1 MLQTRSEIRNLK
13 SEIRRL
19 VSYTFEICAPNLQ
32 SAEAAKAAGA
42 HRIELC
48 AALELG
54 GLTPS
59 AALISWINDYVGI
72 PVHALIRPR
81 DGNFCYSPSEVGLIT
96 QEVKMAR
103 DAGAAGVVVG
113 ALTADNALDLESL
126 ARWRDAAGTLEVTNH
141 RAFDFAK
148 DPFEALEQLIA
159 LGYARVLSSGQ
170 APTAFE
176 GRFLLQRLVAQAAGR
191 ITVMPGSGIDANNIK
206 TIASDTG
213 ATQFH
218 FTGKGVVQQ
227 PAGSLP
233 GLSNTYLA
241 SQPDNIRAIIHALT
255 H

>member
-1 MLQTRSEIRNLK
+1 MPYI
-13 SEIRRL
+13 
-19 VSYTFEICAPNLQ
+19 FEICAPNLQ

-48 AALELG
+48 SALELG

-59 AALISWINDYVGI
+59 SALIRWINDHVGI

-81 DGNFCYSPSEVGLIT
+81 DGNFCYSPDEVGLIAK
-96 QEVKMAR
+96 EVEMAR

-113 ALTADNALDLESL
+113 ALTMDNALDVESL
-126 ARWRDAAGTLEVTNH
+126 ARWRDAAGPLEVTCH
-141 RAFDFAK
+141 RAFDFTK
-148 DPFEALEQLIA
+148 DPFEALDQLVA
-159 LGYARVLSSGQ
+159 LGFARVLSSGQ

-176 GRFLLQRLVAQAAGR
+176 GRFLLQNLVTNAAGR

-206 TIASDTG
+206 AIASDTG

-233 GLSNTYLA
+233 GLSNAYLA
-241 SQPDNIRAIIHALT
+241 SQLDKIHAIMDALT
-255 H
+255 Y